1 MAEREETN
9 NRLMLSEQ
17 KKSLEEVSTIP
28 KAMCVCV
35 CMCVLVLD
43 NIDQTKLH
51 LYYQLTLYIFIRHSQ
66 QLLTDAQQS
75 RKHGNRY
82 ETANVLLP
90 TQEH

>member
-1 MAEREETN
+1 
-9 NRLMLSEQ
+9 
-17 KKSLEEVSTIP
+17 
-28 KAMCVCV
+28 
-35 CMCVLVLD
+35 MCVLVLD

-66 QLLTDAQQS
+66 QLLTDAQHS

>member
-35 CMCVLVLD
+35 CVCVC
-43 NIDQTKLH
+43 
-51 LYYQLTLYIFIRHSQ
+51 
-66 QLLTDAQQS
+66 
-75 RKHGNRY
+75 
-82 ETANVLLP
+82 
-90 TQEH
+90 